1 MEPSMY
7 DRDGNRKYMNAREC
21 QRFLRVAKATAPKPV
36 FTFCLVL
43 ARTGGRI
50 SEVLA
55 LTPRH
60 IDVESRIILL
70 RTLKQRRA
78 KKNARY
84 RPIPVPGG
92 VIRAIDSVHQIR
104 AARRDSTRI
113 DTPLW
118 PWCRT
123 TAWTRVKEVMA
134 AADITGIHA
143 CPKGM
148 RHGYAINARVSG
160 LTDMTV
166 MRLLGHS
173 RIETTLIYTEAAGA
187 EARAIARPMWGLL
200 PRFGLWW

>member
-7 DRDGNRKYMNAREC
+7 DRDGNRKYMTALEC
-21 QRFLRVAKATAPKPV
+21 RRFLRAAKATGSGPV

-70 RTLKQRRA
+70 RTLKQR
-78 KKNARY
+78 KKRKNVMY
-84 RPIPVPGG
+84 RPIPVPAG
-92 VIRAIDSVHQIR
+92 VIRALDSVHQIKK
-104 AARRDSTRI
+104 ARKDSIRI
-113 DTPLW
+113 DERIW

-123 TAWTRVKEVMA
+123 TGWTRVKEVRA
-134 AADITGIHA
+134 TADSTGIHA
-143 CPKGM
+143 CPKGV
-148 RHGYAINARVSG
+148 RHGYAIEALVSG
-160 LTDMTV
+160 ITDIMV

-173 RIETTLIYTEAAGA
+173 RIETTLVYTQVVGA
-187 EARAIARPMWGLL
+187 EARVIANRMWSWALRIGL
-200 PRFGLWW
+200 RW

>member
-7 DRDGNRKYMNAREC
+7 DCDGNRKYMNEREC
-21 QRFLRVAKATAPKPV
+21 RRFLRVARASATGPV

-70 RTLKQRRA
+70 RTLKQRKAGQTA
-78 KKNARY
+78 KY
-84 RPIPVPGG
+84 RPIPVPAG
-92 VIRAIDSVHQIR
+92 VIRAIDSVHQIK
-104 AARRDSTRI
+104 AARKDSTRI
-113 DTPLW
+113 DERLW

-134 AADITGIHA
+134 AANITGIHA
-143 CPKGM
+143 CPKGV

-187 EARAIARPMWGLL
+187 EARAIANGMWGWLVRL
-200 PRFGLWW
+200 GLRW